1 MITNLLVEFKIKL
14 YYLFFSFSFLFFINL
29 SNIDV
34 LIRTFSFSN
43 TYYSSSA
50 VNDIFSISILA
61 FHFTFILWLP
71 FLSLWLNFTLIKGLY
86 IYESLLFFNFSIKL
100 VVLIIFSLFNSKILS
115 NLVIEFIPSSH
126 DSTILLPSLIE
137 WVYLLINLNYFLIFL
152 IPCLFFISR
161 IESISF
167 YQIRKIISLSS
178 LIIPSFIPSALSW
191 FIIPFIIILLELL
204 YAIKIMKKLLL
215 KIVFG

>member
-1 MITNLLVEFKIKL
+1 MITNLLVEFKIKF

-71 FLSLWLNFTLIKGLY
+71 FSAIWLNFSLVKGLFR
-86 IYESLLFFNFSIKL
+86 YESQFFYHFSLTIIA
-100 VVLIIFSLFNSKILS
+100 LITFSLIFSKIIS
-115 NLVIEFIPSSH
+115 NLVIEFLPSSH

-137 WVYLLINLNYFLIFL
+137 WVYLLINLNYILIFL
-152 IPCLFFISR
+152 IPCLFYISK
-161 IESISF
+161 IEYISF
-167 YQIRKIISLSS
+167 YVTLPNPILFFLNLSS
-178 LIIPSFIPSALSW
+178 SRAGFQ
-191 FIIPFIIILLELL
+191 
-204 YAIKIMKKLLL
+204 
-215 KIVFG
+215 